1 MKGNEKGGKNRR
13 RRTTGK
19 WKKKVGM
26 KEIQQQNRSEILKEK
41 GKEEM

>member
-13 RRTTGK
+13 TTTGK

-26 KEIQQQNRSEILKEK
+26 KEIQQQNRSERLKEK